1 MFQKLKTLFSNKK
14 EVIENICVNFFPENI
29 EITFSESMKF
39 QYLNKSDVVFFDK
52 NNQKLYIGYSD
63 VCNLTDE
70 EREYFQLPQF
80 FSGKIYIENFGN
92 FLNTT
97 HGLKFKIKFFDQ
109 TGKEYFSKFNNNYI
123 ISIDNHYFLDKSQ
136 YKLFE
141 YINNYNCNENYTKTE
156 EEQYNALSEI
166 RKLSQ
171 ELNVSFCE
179 DIKKIPSIDIV
190 EKVEI
195 DFSQINSDKMKIL
208 PNIIGDIGKIDEKT
222 NAEFLKEFS
231 KNGSIKKYY
240 TIEIEGHKKNIVIPK
255 ELREV
260 FQTLKEEREEI
271 SISDLLNK
279 KSKIFNDP
287 RMECENIEIIY
298 GPRVKGIGFA
308 TYRPSSMSTP
318 SNINWLEKEFPFIY
332 TPDDKI
338 QLFPENIEYF
348 SEQLLKDKE
357 QIVLDL
363 NTDDGKRKIQLEKY
377 QLENELQKI
386 KDSIKSYS
394 DFKRVNSVKQILE
407 LAENSNSNYIQFNGY
422 YVYFDSIK
430 EIENHLDTLEEKE
443 KINENE
449 NLLSE
454 KTGQEILLLA
464 GNEEVLEHSETFE
477 NKSTEFEFQRP
488 ISLLDNI
495 QPYEFQKN
503 SIAQLQSLYL
513 DSPIN
518 GLLLSDDMGL
528 GKTLQILTFLA
539 WLKEKGEVTPS
550 LIVLPSSLIY
560 NWHNESE
567 DQNKVGE
574 IQKFFKSNTFISR
587 IVKGKI
593 NNSDI
598 KALENYDL
606 IIMTYETLRI
616 NHVEL
621 GKIPWQVIICDEAQK
636 IKNPNALVTTA
647 VKTQNAKFK
656 IACSATPIE
665 NILIDLWCITDFVK
679 PSLLGSLKE
688 FKEKYINSSGQ
699 EEKSENELK
708 SLNENLKSILGNFY
722 IRRTKDEIFGKE
734 PNFPKKIIRYEPVVM
749 SSLQSKLMLEFQERK
764 IAGDSILGIIQSM
777 IMLCSHPRLI
787 YKNDIDTSDINLL
800 LHEAN
805 KLKIVKDILDKIKL
819 KNEKVIIF
827 TKYRGMQNI
836 LSNFVHNFYGF
847 TPVVISGDVENKR
860 RKELLDEYRTVDGFN
875 IIILSP
881 EAAGVG
887 LNITEANH
895 VIHYTRLWNSAKED
909 QATDRAYRIGQN
921 KDVYV
926 YYPIIFENAYNKEP
940 QQFMNYKEMNSYF
953 EEKHKF
959 TSPEENLN
967 KILLRKKMMLE
978 DFFLA
983 SPPESSEGEL
993 ESFFK

>member
-1 MFQKLKTLFSNKK
+1 
-14 EVIENICVNFFPENI
+14 
-29 EITFSESMKF
+29 
-39 QYLNKSDVVFFDK
+39 
-52 NNQKLYIGYSD
+52 
-63 VCNLTDE
+63 
-70 EREYFQLPQF
+70 
-80 FSGKIYIENFGN
+80 
-92 FLNTT
+92 
-97 HGLKFKIKFFDQ
+97 
-109 TGKEYFSKFNNNYI
+109 
-123 ISIDNHYFLDKSQ
+123 
-136 YKLFE
+136 YK
-141 YINNYNCNENYTKTE
+141 
-156 EEQYNALSEI
+156 ALSEI

-171 ELNVSFCE
+171 EINNRNPSQEIKVSFCG
-179 DIKKIPSIDIV
+179 DIKKIPSTYIPK
-190 EKVEI
+190 KVEI
-195 DFSQINSDKMKIL
+195 DFLQINSNKMKIL
-208 PNIIGDIGKIDEKT
+208 PNIIGDSGEIDEKT

-231 KNGSIKKYY
+231 KNGNIKKYY
-240 TIEIEGHKKNIVIPK
+240 NIEVEGHKKNIVIPK

-260 FQTLKEEREEI
+260 LQTLKEEREEI
-271 SISDLLNK
+271 SVSDLLNK
-279 KSKIFNDP
+279 KSKIFNDS

-308 TYRPSSMSTP
+308 TYRPSSMTTP

-332 TPDDKI
+332 TTDDKI

-386 KDSIKSYS
+386 KDSIKSYC
-394 DFKRVNSVKQILE
+394 DFKQVSSVKKILE
-407 LAENSNSNYIQFNGY
+407 LAKNSNSNYIQFNGY

-430 EIENHLDTLEEKE
+430 EIENHLDTLAEKE
-443 KINENE
+443 KINKNK
-449 NLLSE
+449 NLMSE
-454 KTGQEILLLA
+454 KATQKFLILA
-464 GNEEVLEHSETFE
+464 GNEEFLEHSETFK
-477 NKSTEFEFQRP
+477 NKITEFEFQHP
-488 ISLLDNI
+488 IFLLENI
-495 QPYEFQKN
+495 QPYEFQKK

-550 LIVLPSSLIY
+550 LIVLPAALIY

-567 DQNKVGE
+567 DQNKIGE

-593 NNSDI
+593 NRSDI
-598 KALENYDL
+598 KALENCDL
-606 IIMTYETLRI
+606 VIMTYETLRI

-621 GKIPWQVIICDEAQK
+621 GKISWQVMICDEAQK

-665 NILIDLWCITDFVK
+665 NELIDLWCITDFVK

-688 FKEKYINSSGQ
+688 FREKYINSSSQ
-699 EEKSENELK
+699 EEEKSENELK
-708 SLNENLKSILGNFY
+708 SLNQNLKSTLGNFY

-734 PNFPKKIIRYEPVVM
+734 PNFPKKIIRYEPVAM
-749 SSLQSKLMLEFQERK
+749 SSLQSELMLEFQDK
-764 IAGDSILGIIQSM
+764 KNAGDSILGIIQSM

-819 KNEKVIIF
+819 KNEKAIIF
-827 TKYRGMQNI
+827 TKYRGMHNI
-836 LSNFVHNFYGF
+836 LSNFVHDFYGF

-860 RKELLDEYRTVDGFN
+860 RKELLDEYRIVDGFN

-940 QQFMNYKEMNSYF
+940 QQFTNYKEMNSYF

-983 SPPESSEGEL
+983 SPPESSEREL
-993 ESFFK
+993 EAFFK